1 MIILIFGYGKKNVKH
16 ENWIVSKEFIKPV
29 CGNVANLILESSA
42 RVSDDPEYQGE
53 FSIPWKRNG
62 ERKRIRFRAW
72 SGNDAIYHLNR
83 GRRETTISVPLGV
96 LLLHSRRER
105 RGPGLHYRR
114 PSLKLRLVTASDKPS
129 PQPNKQTVVFGE
141 ERASASITPRRR
153 ENWNE
158 LVSSLALS
166 PR

>member
-29 CGNVANLILESSA
+29 CGNVGNLILESSA

-96 LLLHSRRER
+96 LLLHWRRER
-105 RGPGLHYRR
+105 ASIIGGHRLNCV
-114 PSLKLRLVTASDKPS
+114 SLPPPINHPRSQT
-129 PQPNKQTVVFGE
+129 NKQSSSEKKEPPLRSRRVVAKTGTNSFLLS
-141 ERASASITPRRR
+141 R
-153 ENWNE
+153 
-158 LVSSLALS
+158 SLQGK
-166 PR
+166 